1 MCNSIFIGCF
11 CVVFH
16 CNTYELY
23 RPFSIQTVIHIG
35 LKYLIQPILTLY
47 LSDNIYMG
55 GIGLV
60 LAIVFIYTG
69 SYKSIT
75 CTPTFQ

>member
-23 RPFSIQTVIHIG
+23 RSFSIQIVIHIG
-35 LKYLIQPILTLY
+35 LMGVIANVQGIVIVNRSLY
-47 LSDNIYMG
+47 YTSYGYRLWCNI
-55 GIGLV
+55 
-60 LAIVFIYTG
+60 
-69 SYKSIT
+69 
-75 CTPTFQ
+75 C

>member
-23 RPFSIQTVIHIG
+23 RLFSIQIVIHIG
-35 LKYLIQPILTLY
+35 LN
-47 LSDNIYMG
+47 NICNSYYTIINSIAEYMAS
-55 GIGLV
+55 V
-60 LAIVFIYTG
+60 LKHHESLLKKDQGCVTH
-69 SYKSIT
+69 
-75 CTPTFQ
+75 TFHGT